1 MAGVVGG
8 GLYAAHRWTQT
19 QYYIGVK
26 GDHVALFRGISQKL
40 GPLELSKVETDRTD
54 IELKYL
60 PPFKRKQVEATIS
73 ETSLD
78 GARQKIDEL
87 GVQVSACKKDE
98 ERRNAEGQNSQTS
111 GPGLTAAEQQLVS
124 LCGKQ

>member
-1 MAGVVGG
+1 M
-8 GLYAAHRWTQT
+8 
-19 QYYIGVK
+19 
-26 GDHVALFRGISQKL
+26 ALFRGISQKL
-40 GPLELSKVETDRTD
+40 GPLELSKVETDRPD

-73 ETSLD
+73 EGSLD
-78 GARQKIDEL
+78 GAREKLDDL

-98 ERRNAEGQNSQTS
+98 ERRNAEAQNQT
-111 GPGLTAAEQQLVS
+111 PGSTLTPAEQQVVS